1 MLLTVVAGCAPV
13 VRLSLRPFYR
23 PAPLL
28 DDVRVAR
35 DIPYVMPSIGPA
47 HPKQRLDLYHSG
59 GDELGTLVFVHG
71 GSFEEGDKDLEIGG
85 LDIYGNVGRFYA
97 AHGLAVAVVAYRLQP
112 EVTWPDQVDDV
123 AAALAWTVRNAQER
137 GGSGRIYL
145 SGHSAGAWLA
155 SRVALDDGVLALHGL
170 GARQIAGVIAISGS
184 GFDLTDQRTWELYPH
199 EDWWAE
205 RFWRPYARGSWQE
218 EASLVPLVDSDAPPF
233 LLLHADSELRALERQ
248 NRLFL
253 AALRRSGVESE
264 LVPLRH
270 GSHRRIVLA
279 MSREDREVTERILE
293 FVGSAH

>member
-1 MLLTVVAGCAPV
+1 MEQDIAYVT
-13 VRLSLRPFYR
+13 
-23 PAPLL
+23 PA
-28 DDVRVAR
+28 V
-35 DIPYVMPSIGPA
+35 GPA
-47 HPKQRLDLYHSG
+47 HPKQRLDLYRPSG
-59 GDELGTLVFVHG
+59 RERATLVFVHG
-71 GSFEEGDKDLEIGG
+71 GSFENGDKDLEIWG

-97 AHGLAVAVVAYRLQP
+97 AHGVAVAVVDYRLQP

-123 AAALAWTVRNAQER
+123 AAAVAWTVRNAQER
-137 GGSGRIYL
+137 AGSGHIYL

-155 SRVALDDGVLALHGL
+155 SRVALDDGVLARHGL
-170 GARQIAGVIAISGS
+170 DTRQIEGVIAISGS
-184 GFDLTDQRTWELYPH
+184 GFDLTDRRTWELYPH

-205 RFWRPYARGSWQE
+205 RFRRSDAERPWQE
-218 EASLVPLVDSDAPPF
+218 DASLVPLVHPQAPSF

-253 AALRRSGVESE
+253 AALRRSGVKSE

-279 MSREDREVTERILE
+279 MSRADREVTERILE